1 MDGFEMKDN
10 IILIAATNRPDILD
24 PALLR
29 PGRFDRQIVVDR
41 PDRNGR
47 RKILEVHSKGK
58 PLAPSIDL
66 DSLAAGTPGFTGADL
81 RNLINEAALLAARR
95 GKKVIEQDELEEGIM
110 RVIAG
115 PEKKARLLSE
125 KEQRITAYHEM
136 GHALVGHFLEHTDP
150 IHKITIVSRGQA
162 LGLTISLPGED
173 RYLTTRKALL
183 EQIAMTM
190 GGRAAEELV
199 FNEITTGASNDIE
212 KVTQTAKAMV
222 MRFGMSE
229 KLGPR
234 VLGRNHDMP
243 FLGREMG
250 AEPDYSEE
258 VAREIDDEIRRII
271 EEGHSVALKVLREHI
286 DDLHRI
292 SQILIER
299 ETIDRDQFERLLA
312 GESADAVF
320 PPEPVEPEP
329 AKEPERRPQVKP
341 RPFPLPGN
349 AMQPP
354 EPNAS

>member
-1 MDGFEMKDN
+1 
-10 IILIAATNRPDILD
+10 
-24 PALLR
+24 
-29 PGRFDRQIVVDR
+29 
-41 PDRNGR
+41 
-47 RKILEVHSKGK
+47 
-58 PLAPSIDL
+58 
-66 DSLAAGTPGFTGADL
+66 
-81 RNLINEAALLAARR
+81 
-95 GKKVIEQDELEEGIM
+95 M

-136 GHALVGHFLEHTDP
+136 GHAIVGHFLENTDP

-190 GGRAAEELV
+190 GGRAAEEIV
-199 FNEITTGASNDIE
+199 FNEVTTGAANDIE
-212 KVTQTAKAMV
+212 KVTATAKQMV

-234 VLGRNHDMP
+234 VLGRNHDTP
-243 FLGREMG
+243 FLGLSMSN
-250 AEPDYSEE
+250 EPDYSEE

-271 EEGHSVALKVLREHI
+271 EDGHDIATRVLRDHL

-292 SQILIER
+292 SQILIEH
-299 ETIDRDQFERLLA
+299 ETIDKDQFVALLA
-312 GESADAVF
+312 GESEESVF
-320 PPEPVEPEP
+320 PAAPEPEPEP
-329 AKEPERRPQVKP
+329 AKEPERRPAPAKP
-341 RPFPLPGN
+341 RPFPLPGGA

-354 EPNAS
+354 EPEAS